1 MAEYKFLVSLVYI
14 VFRGVESKSSGI
26 QTAETPRHS
35 KLKMERM
42 HRFIFND
49 PFFESHS
56 ILMDPS
62 HCCAACYL
70 SSRLEG
76 EIAVII
82 SGLAFGHWFSNI
94 AGDV

>member
-49 PFFESHS
+49 LFFESHG

-62 HCCAACYL
+62 RCFASQAFVLLAISAA
-70 SSRLEG
+70 
-76 EIAVII
+76 
-82 SGLAFGHWFSNI
+82 
-94 AGDV
+94 D